1 MQSGEFDVVTGA
13 FGYTG
18 KYITRRLL
26 AMGRGVRTLT
36 GHPERAASS
45 NGHIEVAPLQFD
57 RSAELVEIL
66 KGATTLY
73 NTYWVRFAYGDVTYE
88 KAVENSRRLIAAAR
102 EAGVAR
108 IVHLSITHP
117 SPESNLGYFRGKA
130 EVEQAIAGSRLSHAI
145 LRPTVIFGVE
155 DILINNIA
163 WLLRRAPLFAVP
175 GSGDYRLQPVYV
187 VDVAEM
193 AVAAGQE
200 SQNMVLDAVGPE
212 VYTFRQLVGLI
223 AQKVGSHAR
232 IVRVPPFA
240 ALWLCRQLGHAV
252 HDVVL
257 TREEVKGLM
266 AGLLVSNGEP
276 TGRTRFSEWLNRHAH
291 LLGIHYASELSR
303 HFRRED
309 EANTAHP

>member
-1 MQSGEFDVVTGA
+1 MRSREFDVVTGA
-13 FGYTG
+13 FGFTG

-36 GHPERAASS
+36 GHPERAASC

-57 RSAELVEIL
+57 RPAELVESL

-73 NTYWVRFAYGDVTYE
+73 NTYWVRFAYGDVTHE

-102 EAGVAR
+102 NAGVVR

-117 SPESNLGYFRGKA
+117 SPDSNLGYFRGKA
-130 EVEQAIAGSRLSHAI
+130 EVEQAIAASGLSHAI

-155 DILINNIA
+155 DILINNVA
-163 WLLRRAPLFAVP
+163 WLLRRTPLFAVP

-200 SQNMVLDAVGPE
+200 RQNVTLDAVGPE

-223 AQKVGSHAR
+223 AQKVGSRAR
-232 IVRVPPFA
+232 IVRVPPFV
-240 ALWLCRQLGHAV
+240 ALLLCRQLGRAV
-252 HDVVL
+252 HDVLL
-257 TREEVKGLM
+257 TRDEVKGLM
-266 AGLLVSNGEP
+266 AGLLVSNSEP
-276 TGRTRFSEWLNRHAH
+276 TVRTRFSEWLNRHAH
-291 LLGIHYASELSR
+291 LLGLHYSSELGR
-303 HFRRED
+303 HFRRDD
-309 EANTAHP
+309 EPNGAHP